1 MSTETRSVEAP
12 SLAVRLFGTEEP
24 VAPLHILKAGD
35 LTAELDAGNLRHI
48 RYGGVE
54 IIRAVSFI
62 VRDRNWGT
70 YNPRIANFD
79 LTEMPEGFRVSYDA
93 VAEDDTQRLRYR
105 ATIDGHANGRL
116 TFSAEAVTET
126 DFLTNRTGFVVLHPL
141 VGVSG
146 QPVTVEHVD
155 GTVEESVF
163 PALIDPVQP
172 MKDLRALTHEAAPG
186 LGVTCRMEGDAYEM
200 EDQRNWTDASYKT
213 YVRPLARPWPY
224 TILAGETIAQSVGVT
239 VTGRPAVTADTGD
252 ARVSIGAPEGTVPGL
267 GLGLDP
273 DEIDP
278 TLANIGPVSGAGV
291 AVAVCHYDPRRG
303 HDRETLKRLAETA
316 AKIGA
321 EPWLEAIV
329 TSVDGFEA
337 EIAALGEAVASIGS
351 PFSTVLVSPAPDL
364 KCTLPGSPWPPAPP
378 PRDFFSAARAAF
390 PGVRLG
396 GGMFSY
402 FTEMNRKR
410 PPVDLIDLLS
420 FTTTATLHAGDD
432 HSIVEGLESLPAMAA
447 STRAIAGEKPYAV
460 GPSAIGMR
468 MNPYGDAPMAN
479 PGNIRQAMNYNDP
492 RHRGLLG
499 AAWALGFFAR
509 FAAGGAETVTLG
521 GATGPFGLLHTPRP
535 WPQPWFDDAG
545 GLFPI
550 YHVLRGLAA
559 LKGAPRLTVDAPAT
573 LEAIAAEADG
583 GRTLW
588 LANRTAEPQSVVIDG
603 AVRDA
608 SVIDADSFVEAA
620 RTADAVDVLARP
632 LQNGTLRLGPYAIA
646 RLRLS

>member
-24 VAPLHILKAGD
+24 VAPLHILKAGE

-48 RYGGVE
+48 RNGGVE

-70 YNPRIANFD
+70 YNPRIANFE

-146 QPVTVEHVD
+146 RPVTVEHVD
-155 GTVEESVF
+155 GTVEDSVF

-224 TILAGETIAQSVGVT
+224 TIPAGETIAQSVGIT
-239 VTGRPAVTADTGD
+239 VTGRPAETADTGA

-273 DEIDP
+273 DEIGP
-278 TLANIGPVSGAGV
+278 TLANIDTIAAAGV

-321 EPWLEAIV
+321 EPWLEAV
-329 TSVDGFEA
+329 VASVDGFEA

-351 PFSTVLVSPAPDL
+351 PFRTVLVSPAPDL
-364 KCTLPGSPWPPAPP
+364 KCTLPGSPWPPTPP

-447 STRAIAGEKPYAV
+447 STRAIAGENPYAV

-509 FAAGGAETVTLG
+509 FAEGGAATVTLG
-521 GATGPFGLLHTPRP
+521 GATGPFGLLHTPQS
-535 WPQPWFDDAG
+535 WPQPWFDEEG
-545 GLFPI
+545 GLFPM

-559 LKGAPRLTVDAPAT
+559 LKGASRLAVEAPAA
-573 LEAIAAEADG
+573 LEAIAADTDG

-588 LANRTAEPQSVVIDG
+588 LANRTAEPQSVVLDG
-603 AVRDA
+603 AVCDA
-608 SVIDADSFVEAA
+608 SVIDADSFVKAA
-620 RTADAVDVLARP
+620 RTADAIDVLARP
-632 LQNGTLRLGPYAIA
+632 LQNGTLRLGPFAFA
-646 RLRLS
+646 RVRFS